1 MSQEIIEAFRRE
13 YAAMS
18 RKDWDTVFSVAVPDF
33 ELKTPAGGLD
43 DGVVRGAASAR
54 RAFEEFFTPYET
66 LTVEPEAFFEG
77 DGQIVVFFV
86 QRARPRESSAFLERR
101 AAHLWTMRGNKAI
114 RLEIFPRRGDAL
126 EAAGLSE

>member
-18 RKDWDTVFSVAVPDF
+18 RKDWGTVFSVAVPDF

-43 DGVVRGAASAR
+43 D
-54 RAFEEFFTPYET
+54 E
-66 LTVEPEAFFEG
+66 
-77 DGQIVVFFV
+77 
-86 QRARPRESSAFLERR
+86 RARPRESSAFLERR

>member
-1 MSQEIIEAFRRE
+1 MSEVLEALRAE

-18 RKDWDTVFSVAVPDF
+18 RKDWDAVLRVAVPDF

-43 DGVVRGAASAR
+43 DGVVRGVETAR

-77 DGQIVVFFV
+77 EQHIVVFFV

-101 AAHLWTMRGNKAI
+101 AAHLWTMRGNKVT
-114 RLEIFPRRGDAL
+114 RLEIFPRREEAL
-126 EAAGLSE
+126 EAAGLSEQ